1 MARPL
6 NTDFLQSMRFQ
17 LEVIQDASGDATDP
31 FTNLGTDSLTDT
43 GFSAVTTPE
52 ETMEAVEYREGTYV
66 YTRKYPGI
74 PSQGDITMSRG
85 VTAHDSTFF
94 AWMLRTTRGGGEYR
108 IDFDIKQFT
117 RETMVG
123 ASGNIDVSVGAIRVY
138 SVRDAF
144 CIRHK
149 CAGDLDGT
157 ASEVSIMELDAGY
170 EYFNVLL
177 TNPDVPLK
185 PDTTSLAP

>member
-1 MARPL
+1 
-6 NTDFLQSMRFQ
+6 MRFKV
-17 LEVIQDASGDATDP
+17 EVTTLAPNATPDP
-31 FTNLGTDSLTDT
+31 FTDLGTAAGTGGA

-74 PSQGDITMSRG
+74 PSQADITMSRG
-85 VTAHDSTFF
+85 VTAHDSSFF

-108 IDFDIKQFT
+108 VDLSIKHFT
-117 RETMVG
+117 RETMIG
-123 ASGNIDVSVGAIRVY
+123 NSGEIDVSSGAIRKY
-138 SVRDAF
+138 DIKDAF

-149 CAGDLDGT
+149 VAGDLDGT

-170 EYFNVLL
+170 EFFNVTLE
-177 TNPDVPLK
+177 NPSVPLA